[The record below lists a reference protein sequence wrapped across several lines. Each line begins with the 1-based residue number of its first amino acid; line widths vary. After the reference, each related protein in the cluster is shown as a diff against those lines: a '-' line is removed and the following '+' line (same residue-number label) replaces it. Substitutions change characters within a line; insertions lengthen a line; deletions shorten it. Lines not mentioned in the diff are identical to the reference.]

1 MELLQI
7 RWVLSLVETVIIIFL
22 FAMPFAA
29 LLTYFERKWSALIQD
44 RVGPSRAN
52 IGKLKFK
59 GIFHVIADAI
69 KLMFKEDS
77 VTQNTNKFL
86 FSAAPFFS
94 FIAVFAVF
102 ALIPIAA
109 PKIFIC
115 QVTDVN
121 VGMLAL
127 FAFIHWESTA
137 QFSVV
142 GLLIISMDTRLCACF
157 SYKWFLTFFAVF

>member
-7 RWVLSLVETVIIIFL
+7 RWILSLVEIVVIIFL

-44 RVGPSRAN
+44 RVGPNRAN

-59 GIFHVIADAI
+59 GVFHVIADAI

-86 FSAAPFFS
+86 FSELLFLVFAA
-94 FIAVFAVF
+94 FAVF

-109 PKIFIC
+109 PIGDFQFQVIFL
-115 QVTDVN
+115 D
-121 VGMLAL
+121 
-127 FAFIHWESTA
+127 
-137 QFSVV
+137 
-142 GLLIISMDTRLCACF
+142 
-157 SYKWFLTFFAVF
+157 

>member
-102 ALIPIAA
+102 ALIPK
-109 PKIFIC
+109 PLLSEIFI
-115 QVTDVN
+115 
-121 VGMLAL
+121 
-127 FAFIHWESTA
+127 F
-137 QFSVV
+137 
-142 GLLIISMDTRLCACF
+142 R
-157 SYKWFLTFFAVF
+157 

>member
-77 VTQNTNKFL
+77 VTQNTANLKQL
-86 FSAAPFFS
+86 HN
-94 FIAVFAVF
+94 
-102 ALIPIAA
+102 
-109 PKIFIC
+109 IC
-115 QVTDVN
+115 
-121 VGMLAL
+121 G
-127 FAFIHWESTA
+127 
-137 QFSVV
+137 
-142 GLLIISMDTRLCACF
+142 SMD
-157 SYKWFLTFFAVF
+157 SYYSFMK

>member
-77 VTQNTNKFL
+77 VTTTENC
-86 FSAAPFFS
+86 
-94 FIAVFAVF
+94 AVDS
-102 ALIPIAA
+102 
-109 PKIFIC
+109 
-115 QVTDVN
+115 Q
-121 VGMLAL
+121 
-127 FAFIHWESTA
+127 
-137 QFSVV
+137 
-142 GLLIISMDTRLCACF
+142 
-157 SYKWFLTFFAVF
+157 